1 MGYGDWTINGITPR
15 WITGGDDSAS
25 GVDWTEFPKVT
36 LHCAA
41 YPDDFYADARDEI
54 EAFRAIAADVI
65 NNKPLMNGGTDLQVS
80 RDGQIVT
87 ITEGNNSWQGALY
100 YPQFIETEFA
110 DQLIQWD
117 LIFELQ
123 LVNLPAYA
131 IYSPDYRLYRNIDYQ
146 CWTKDVPA
154 QTGGTVSAFPGT
166 VSDNSIPNA
175 TWGWVNQ
182 GLIEGADGY
191 TAHATNDS
199 GSVGGSKQLIASNFG
214 FNIPTDMVVSR
225 VQVKIC
231 YANNSK
237 IRSPYFNIAKHYI
250 TIAGAG
256 MYSPVDEAIKDYAQG
271 TDPSN
276 MQTIVLDSLD
286 GSLPYFSTDPS
297 AYNDPNFTVS
307 YSATLDKYKEVWV
320 DYIQVIITYVPKDQD
335 MSSDPNAAGREIGIM
350 TITEDRA
357 VKQVEVQGN
366 ACNLPATLAVN
377 GNIQSWHYS
386 HDHNTD
392 DTGEDG
398 LETLTFTISPPSMI
412 LSFLSSQHLAPV
424 DGVNSAALNSGCYL
438 KQVKVVY
445 E

>member
-15 WITGGDDSAS
+15 WITGD

-41 YPDDFYADARDEI
+41 YPDDFNADARDEI
-54 EAFRAIAADVI
+54 ESFKAIAADVI

-123 LVNLPAYA
+123 LTHLPAYA
-131 IYSPDYRLYRNIDYQ
+131 IYSPDYRLYRNVDYQ

-166 VSDNSIPNA
+166 VSDTPVANG
-175 TWGWVNQ
+175 TWGWENQ
-182 GLIEGADGY
+182 GLISGDDGY
-191 TAHATNDS
+191 TAHAYNDS
-199 GSVGGSKQLIASNFG
+199 GGVGGSKQLIANNFG
-214 FNIPTDMVVSR
+214 FNIPSDMFVSR
-225 VQVKIC
+225 VQVKIK
-231 YANNSK
+231 YANNSRV
-237 IRSPYFNIAKHYI
+237 RSPYFNIAKHYM
-250 TIAGAG
+250 TLEGPNMG
-256 MYSPVDEAIKDYAQG
+256 SPVDETIKDYSQG

-276 MQTIVLDSLD
+276 MQTIVYDTLDRSI
-286 GSLPYFSTDPS
+286 PYFSKNPAD
-297 AYNDPNFTVS
+297 YNSSDFKVK
-307 YSATLDKYKEVWV
+307 YSATLDKYKEVWI

>member
-15 WITGGDDSAS
+15 WITGD

-41 YPDDFYADARDEI
+41 YPDDFNADARDEI
-54 EAFRAIAADVI
+54 EAFKTIAADVI

-146 CWTKDVPA
+146 CWTEDVPA

-166 VSDNSIPNA
+166 VSDTPVANG
-175 TWGWVNQ
+175 TWGWENQ
-182 GLIEGADGY
+182 GLISGDDGY
-191 TAHATNDS
+191 TAHAYNDS
-199 GSVGGSKQLIASNFG
+199 GGVGGSKQLIANNFG
-214 FNIPTDMVVSR
+214 FNIPSDMFVSR
-225 VQVKIC
+225 VQVKIK
-231 YANNSK
+231 YANNSRV
-237 IRSPYFNIAKHYI
+237 RSPYFNIAKHYM
-250 TIAGAG
+250 TLEGPNMG
-256 MYSPVDEAIKDYAQG
+256 SPVDETIKDYSQG

-276 MQTIVLDSLD
+276 MQTIVYDTLDRSI
-286 GSLPYFSTDPS
+286 PYFSKNPAD
-297 AYNDPNFTVS
+297 YNSSDFKVK
-307 YSATLDKYKEVWV
+307 YSATLDKYKEVWI